1 MEAVK
6 TVSGPGEGNKPPLPW
21 SLQGLVAARKTS
33 ILRFCDRDGLPGT
46 LRGGTRLTLLL
57 ASQLLWP
64 SSRVLEYWPVP
75 CRTPCSLMAVAMSQ
89 PPCPS
94 LIPPSDPLLTLLPD
108 SHSQPCLTS
117 HMRLLAPSCFVIILA
132 SLQPYFHKTLPS
144 GRVPQTALVKCD
156 TGPPLRSFT
165 SARIA

>member
-1 MEAVK
+1 MGHVNIGGYCYNPEREDGARTK
-6 TVSGPGEGNKPPLPW
+6 RKCGGSEDVSGPGEGNKPLRPW

-57 ASQLLWP
+57 ASQLLSP
-64 SSRVLEYWPVP
+64 SSWVLEYWPVP

-89 PPCPS
+89 PPGPS

-117 HMRLLAPSCFVIILA
+117 HMRLLAPSCFVIFLA
-132 SLQPYFHKTLPS
+132 SLQPYFH
-144 GRVPQTALVKCD
+144 
-156 TGPPLRSFT
+156 
-165 SARIA
+165 